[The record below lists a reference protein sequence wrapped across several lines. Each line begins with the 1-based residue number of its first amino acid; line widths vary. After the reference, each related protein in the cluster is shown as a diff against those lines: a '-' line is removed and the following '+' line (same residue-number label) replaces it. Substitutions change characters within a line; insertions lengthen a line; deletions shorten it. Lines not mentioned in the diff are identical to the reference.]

1 MRKSQRGIT
10 MIGWIF
16 LLIPIAIVGY
26 SGIRLVPIYLNY
38 GKVVKTIEQVAK
50 VSQSAGSAQEIR
62 YALEKRVDVEGM
74 TYPDAKDFVIRR
86 EGKSWI
92 IEIAY
97 EDPVPLFANLSL
109 VPKFDAS
116 SRVGDMVE

>member
-10 MIGWIF
+10 AIGWIF

-38 GKVVKTIEQVAK
+38 GKVVRSIEQVAQE
-50 VSQSAGSAQEIR
+50 SRSAGSVQEIR
-62 YALEKRVDVEGM
+62 TALEKRLDVEGM
-74 TYPDAKDFVIRR
+74 TYPGADDFIIRR
-86 EGKSWI
+86 EGQSWV

-109 VPKFDAS
+109 VPKFDKRSTA
-116 SRVGDMVE
+116 GDMD